1 MRNKGRNIKN
11 VGEGNKA
18 LILKLVYTGQC
29 STRAELSDMTGL
41 TKMTVGNIVHNLI
54 ENKWIAEGE
63 IKTNSVVGRNP
74 VLLCPDENNRRVM
87 GVYISRDKVVVSS
100 ITPRALIS
108 KSIEFRLDHKF
119 NAKILMSNILES
131 IQTILDE
138 EGREKFIGIGVS
150 CIGPVD
156 SRKGRILSPTDFYGI
171 SNVEVCKWLEKK
183 TNLNVLLENDM
194 NASALAEHLYGK
206 GMGCSNFTYIGIT
219 HGIGAGMVINGDLYS
234 GAHGCGGELGH
245 ISIDVDGPVCSCG
258 NRGCIEVYA
267 SIPNFMSHVVGDA
280 AKAGKSI
287 LKTHEVIAFEDV
299 IEAAKTKDKLASL
312 VMDEYISRLAS
323 AIASGMNLI
332 DPEIIFIGHDA
343 AIGGDWFAGKLE
355 KEINERL
362 LFGEEHRIKV
372 EISAFGEAAPVIG
385 SGVIYLNKIFHS
397 LL

>member
-1 MRNKGRNIKN
+1 
-11 VGEGNKA
+11 
-18 LILKLVYTGQC
+18 
-29 STRAELSDMTGL
+29 
-41 TKMTVGNIVHNLI
+41 
-54 ENKWIAEGE
+54 
-63 IKTNSVVGRNP
+63 
-74 VLLCPDENNRRVM
+74 
-87 GVYISRDKVVVSS
+87 
-100 ITPRALIS
+100 
-108 KSIEFRLDHKF
+108 
-119 NAKILMSNILES
+119 
-131 IQTILDE
+131 
-138 EGREKFIGIGVS
+138 
-150 CIGPVD
+150 
-156 SRKGRILSPTDFYGI
+156 
-171 SNVEVCKWLEKK
+171 
-183 TNLNVLLENDM
+183 
-194 NASALAEHLYGK
+194 
-206 GMGCSNFTYIGIT
+206 
-219 HGIGAGMVINGDLYS
+219 INGDLYS

-258 NRGCIEVYA
+258 NRGCIEVHA
-267 SIPNFMSHVVGDA
+267 SIPNFMSDVVGDA

-299 IEAAKTKDKLASL
+299 IEAAKAKDKLASL